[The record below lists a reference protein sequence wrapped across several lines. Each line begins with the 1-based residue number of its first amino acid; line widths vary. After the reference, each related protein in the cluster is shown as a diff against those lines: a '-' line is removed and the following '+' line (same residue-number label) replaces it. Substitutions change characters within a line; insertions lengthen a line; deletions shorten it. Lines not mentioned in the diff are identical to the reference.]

1 MSEITYVN
9 IRKEHAKQLR
19 QLQLIC
25 FPTVPPEDLFLE
37 EELTEMVDI
46 FPDGVFVAL
55 DGDKVVGLGAGH
67 FTDFDFGDH
76 NHTMMDMIE
85 AGHDPDGDYY
95 YGTDISVHPDYRR
108 RGIGG
113 RLYELRKEVVRKF
126 NRKGI
131 VAGGFIPGFANY
143 KADMDARSY
152 VDKVVAGELYDP
164 TLSMQ
169 LRQGFKVRGILSDY
183 MRVGKSD
190 GYATLIVWENPD
202 YHEEEPT

>member
-95 YGTDISVHPDYRR
+95 YGTDISVHPD
-108 RGIGG
+108 
-113 RLYELRKEVVRKF
+113 
-126 NRKGI
+126 
-131 VAGGFIPGFANY
+131 
-143 KADMDARSY
+143 
-152 VDKVVAGELYDP
+152 
-164 TLSMQ
+164 
-169 LRQGFKVRGILSDY
+169 
-183 MRVGKSD
+183 
-190 GYATLIVWENPD
+190 
-202 YHEEEPT
+202 

>member
-1 MSEITYVN
+1 MSEITYVQ
-9 IRKEHAKQLR
+9 IRPEHAPQLR
-19 QLQLIC
+19 ELQLTC
-25 FPTVPPEDLFLE
+25 FPTVPPDDLFLE
-37 EELTEMVDI
+37 EELREMVEV
-46 FPDGVFVAL
+46 FPEGTFVAL
-55 DGDKVVGLGAGH
+55 EGDRVVGLGAGH
-67 FTDFDFGDH
+67 FTDFDFDDH
-76 NHTMMDMIE
+76 SHTMTDMIE

-113 RLYELRKEVVRKF
+113 RLYELRKDVVRRY

-143 KADMDARSY
+143 KANMDVRTY

-169 LRQGFKVRGILSDY
+169 LRNGFQVRGILSNY
-183 MRVGKSD
+183 MRVGRSD

-202 YHEEEPT
+202 YREEGTQ

>member
-1 MSEITYVN
+1 M
-9 IRKEHAKQLR
+9 
-19 QLQLIC
+19 
-25 FPTVPPEDLFLE
+25 
-37 EELTEMVDI
+37 
-46 FPDGVFVAL
+46 
-55 DGDKVVGLGAGH
+55 
-67 FTDFDFGDH
+67 
-76 NHTMMDMIE
+76 
-85 AGHDPDGDYY
+85 
-95 YGTDISVHPDYRR
+95 
-108 RGIGG
+108 
-113 RLYELRKEVVRKF
+113 RKF